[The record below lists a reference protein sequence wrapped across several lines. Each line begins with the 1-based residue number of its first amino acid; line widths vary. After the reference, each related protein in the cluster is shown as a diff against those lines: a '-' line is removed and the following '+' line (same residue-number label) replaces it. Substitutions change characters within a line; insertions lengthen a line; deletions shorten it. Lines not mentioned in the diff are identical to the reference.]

1 MEVISVIVM
10 FIFGNMND
18 QEHRMTQYVP
28 MESLS
33 SCMKEVRILKKK
45 ETDYTKDA
53 FCGPALVELS
63 DDGEILTL
71 HTELPEGAKMVKKEI
86 SKEAFK
92 RWTLRSKEKWNNKFF
107 LHVSALEE
115 AGIETLQEGEAVS
128 FDIGENRGKEN
139 AINVK
144 KVS

>member
-45 ETDYTKDA
+45 ETDYKKDA
-53 FCGPALVELS
+53 FCGPGIVQIE
-63 DDGEILTL
+63 DGEVIALYN
-71 HTELPEGAKMVKKEI
+71 EIPAGATMVKKDI
-86 SKEAFK
+86 SKEAFM
-92 RWTLRSKEKWNNKFF
+92 RWSLKAKEKWNK
-107 LHVSALEE
+107 
-115 AGIETLQEGEAVS
+115 
-128 FDIGENRGKEN
+128 
-139 AINVK
+139 
-144 KVS
+144 

>member
-18 QEHRMTQYVP
+18 QEHRLTQYIP

-33 SCMKEVRILKKK
+33 SCMKEVRLLKKK

-63 DDGEILTL
+63 SDGEIVTL
-71 HTELPEGAKMVKKEI
+71 HNSLPEGAKMVKKEI
-86 SKEAFK
+86 SKKVFE
-92 RWTLRSKEKWNNKFF
+92 RWTLRAKEKWDNK
-107 LHVSALEE
+107 
-115 AGIETLQEGEAVS
+115 
-128 FDIGENRGKEN
+128 
-139 AINVK
+139 
-144 KVS
+144 